1 MFYASTKKKE
11 SALIE
16 NMRVCYCD
24 EKSGN
29 VLVLCAN
36 LDGFCQDNYLVTIYI
51 PFKDSAKGRIRCG
64 KAGSAGNAL
73 LDCAKN
79 IVVRHWKKGLV

>member
-1 MFYASTKKKE
+1 VNVLRKHEKKE

-29 VLVLCAN
+29 VLVLHEIWM
-36 LDGFCQDNYLVTIYI
+36 DF
-51 PFKDSAKGRIRCG
+51 AKTTT
-64 KAGSAGNAL
+64 
-73 LDCAKN
+73 
-79 IVVRHWKKGLV
+79 

>member
-1 MFYASTKKKE
+1 MNVLRKHEKKE

-36 LDGFCQDNYLVTIYI
+36 LDGFCQDNYLVTVYI
-51 PFKDSAKGRIRCG
+51 PKRETVRSW
-64 KAGSAGNAL
+64 L
-73 LDCAKN
+73 CAAMP
-79 IVVRHWKKGLV
+79 RTH